1 MENIKSLR
9 HIVKIIENNDL
20 ADRSHIINLIA
31 MINESI
37 ITLSYY
43 DDNTHTINA
52 LSQINKILIDLLEV

>member
-20 ADRSHIINLIA
+20 TDRSHIINLIA

-43 DDNTHTINA
+43 EDNTHTINA